1 MIDDHFPYNQ
11 LFLNG
16 IGALVNLSYPN
27 LYTGS
32 FPGFQPHRKF
42 SKALRIAS
50 GSVFA
55 WSIMVLPDL
64 SFREYRDMIYK

>member
-16 IGALVNLSYPN
+16 TGALVNLSYPI

-32 FPGFQPHRKF
+32 FHIDIQNTLRLYGLPQALF
-42 SKALRIAS
+42 SHGPS
-50 GSVFA
+50 
-55 WSIMVLPDL
+55 WSCL
-64 SFREYRDMIYK
+64 IYLLENTVT